1 MYRQI
6 KKNEKGFTLM
16 EVLVYILITSI
27 LLIVVGTIVV
37 NVINLR
43 KHLNA
48 SNMVHSDAR
57 FIMNYLSNS
66 IHNVDLIDD
75 VSPATEQLHFYQL
88 PADRFSIEILDDDL
102 VYRHAEDLG
111 GGFPDQ
117 SSAEAIRLNSQEVTV
132 TDLIME
138 VYEDNEGNA
147 NRGVSISFTL
157 IIGDISNSYGY
168 VQESFST
175 FLSLR

>member
-1 MYRQI
+1 MYKGI
-6 KKNEKGFTLM
+6 KNNKKGFTLV

-27 LLIVVGTIVV
+27 LLIIIGSIVV

-57 FIMNYLSNS
+57 FIINFLSNN

-75 VSPATEQLHFYQL
+75 VSPAIEQYHFYQL
-88 PADRFSIEILDDDL
+88 PNYRFSIATEGDNL
-102 VYRHAEDLG
+102 VYRKTEDTG
-111 GGFPDQ
+111 SGFPDQ
-117 SSAEAIRLNSQEVTV
+117 FTAEAVILNSQEVRV
-132 TDLIME
+132 TDLIIQA
-138 VYEDNEGNA
+138 YDDNEGNE
-147 NRGVSISFTL
+147 NMGVGISFNLT
-157 IIGDISNSYGY
+157 IGNINNSYGY
-168 VQESFST
+168 VRQYFST